1 MIICSQCGSVV
12 EDGMQFCS
20 ECGCN
25 IPGASNPLP
34 PPTIR
39 DSAPGV
45 APARYYEPPP
55 AHPSAT
61 TTPINP
67 PPFTPPVAVNIGA
80 QSATSANRTKALI
93 ALISLVAVVAIAVA
107 VYLAIPPSPASR
119 MAKAMKNAIANN
131 QIVGPSNDTA
141 YFYYGE
147 LKKLDPTH
155 AALKEVGPQVLP
167 QLRSISEDIFRRKVL
182 TNSEKISDPDWL
194 TAQRAC
200 EWTHDLFP
208 RDKQLEARW
217 QFASGEVAKLQ
228 KRFDDAERGFTA
240 ASQAD
245 TSWALPQNSLGLLRS
260 ETKRWRE
267 AIPYYERAI
276 NLQPDWE
283 IPYNNLGTAFFYL
296 QDFDTAQNWY
306 LRAVQTNVNWARP
319 HYWLGQIYQK
329 RNWKAQAIEEYQKAL
344 QLDANNYSLTPTEA
358 DFIRRNVAKLQP

>member
-12 EDGMQFCS
+12 EGGMQFCS
-20 ECGCN
+20 ECGVSVPKAASPPFSQT
-25 IPGASNPLP
+25 IPSV
-34 PPTIR
+34 
-39 DSAPGV
+39 APGV
-45 APARYYEPPP
+45 APAPYYEPPP
-55 AHPSAT
+55 LNPSAT

-67 PPFTPPVAVNIGA
+67 PPFTPPNVINVGA
-80 QSATSANRTKALI
+80 QSATSASSTRALI
-93 ALISLVAVVAIAVA
+93 ALVSVVAVVAIAAA
-107 VYLAIPPSPASR
+107 VYFAIPPSPASR

-131 QIVGPSNDTA
+131 QIIGPSNDTA

-182 TNSEKISDPDWL
+182 TNSEKIGDQDWL

-200 EWTHDLFP
+200 EWMHDLSP
-208 RDKQLEARW
+208 HDKHLEAQW

-228 KRFDDAERGFTA
+228 KHFDDAERGFTA
-240 ASQAD
+240 AAQAD
-245 TSWALPQNSLGLLRS
+245 SLWALPQNSLGLLRS
-260 ETKRWRE
+260 ETRRWRD

-276 NLQPDWE
+276 NLKPDWE
-283 IPYNNLGTAFFYL
+283 IPYNNLGTAYFFL

-306 LRAVQTNVNWARP
+306 LRAAQTNVNWARP

-329 RNWKAQAIEEYQKAL
+329 RNWKAQAVEEYQKAL
-344 QLDANNYSLTPTEA
+344 QLDTNNYSLTSTETE
-358 DFIRRNVAKLQP
+358 FIRRNLAKLQP